1 MFPSVEA
8 ISISIEI
15 HLHVVALDKNI
26 FMLRIAAKTRLI
38 LVGNPIGIQILGAPV
53 LGWPTTNIPV
63 AKRAKHR
70 KDVNLYERVTAS
82 SS

>member
-15 HLHVVALDKNI
+15 HSHVVALDKNI

-38 LVGNPIGIQILGAPV
+38 LVRNPIGIQILGVPV
-53 LGWPTTNIPV
+53 LGL
-63 AKRAKHR
+63 ADHE
-70 KDVNLYERVTAS
+70 YS
-82 SS
+82 SRQESKE